1 MDDTGRGNCK
11 SLIFN
16 TKEKKM
22 KTSSQRGTL
31 VIFLIAGL
39 VALNGSKSFNLH
51 AASQD
56 CTAAILQGG
65 YGAGTT
71 GLINSSSNPNDVT
84 IPTFVPF
91 AEAVHF
97 VFDGHGRFFGTST
110 ADYGG
115 TIFPVTFTG
124 TYSVK
129 QNCTGSLT
137 ADAGDNGI
145 IHRALVIVDGGKE
158 VEFVS
163 TDAGVVIAGYMKKQR
178 SE

>member
-1 MDDTGRGNCK
+1 MENIGPGEVLT
-11 SLIFN
+11 SVFEY
-16 TKEKKM
+16 KEKTM
-22 KTSSQRGTL
+22 KTSLQRAAL
-31 VIFLIAGL
+31 VVFVIAGL
-39 VALNGSKSFNLH
+39 VALNGSKSFRLH
-51 AASQD
+51 AASQV

-71 GLINSSSNPNDVT
+71 GLINSSSNSNDVT

-97 VFDGHGRFFGTST
+97 VFDGHGKFSGTST

-129 QNCTGSLT
+129 PNCTGRLI

-145 IHRALVIVDGGKE
+145 IHRALVIVDGGQE